1 MILPNKDRLKAASAV
16 IVLSLSVLSGC
27 ASMTFTQDVPD
38 RPQKQENVQH
48 WHHTII
54 NGMVEVSEPANLY
67 RDCRGKPWKSAEVEF
82 RFKNG
87 FVGGVA
93 NAVIDSVLFSS
104 TFLAFYSPWNVEI
117 QCTK

>member
-1 MILPNKDRLKAASAV
+1 MLLNKKMLKAGLAV
-16 IVLSLSVLSGC
+16 VLVSVSLLSGC

-38 RPQKQENVQH
+38 RPLKREKVQH

-82 RFKNG
+82 RLKNG
-87 FVGGVA
+87 LVGGVA
-93 NAVIDSVLFSS
+93 NAAIDSVIFSS
-104 TFLAFYSPWNVEI
+104 AFLAFYSPWNVEI